1 MLKHYFGRYEP
12 IAQEIWRSVSTIS
25 PKKCTSALFTAGV
38 FSACNVQSSADL
50 GVSQSTTSLLPDNE
64 IIVTG
69 VYQSQ
74 PQALSTQP
82 IETLTNDDI
91 KAIAPADTSTLLRNL
106 RGLLVNQQGG
116 MGGVSEVSI
125 RGSESN
131 FVSVFI
137 DGVAVN
143 DPVNSRGGSFNF
155 NAISPTSIDKI
166 EVLRGPNSTV
176 YSSGALGGAIHL
188 ITLTANDTPE
198 GSLTIDAGEQDY
210 LNASIKLSGQSDSLG
225 YGLRI
230 GSLDSGSDM
239 PDSRFQS
246 DEIAGLISYQFSP
259 DIYAQFNFR
268 YVEDERESLPEQ
280 SGGPLYAINQTQELG
295 DSEEWNGRFLLKADH
310 NDWWQSQFEASYFD
324 RQGSTQSPGI
334 FPYNAVP
341 ATEDNTD
348 YQRRHW
354 RWTHT
359 LGEQPQAPLIKSS
372 KDNFWLNLGI
382 ERQQE
387 SGESEGFVDFGFALP
402 TNFELKRHHVG
413 GFANANY
420 QSRNGW
426 LWQVSARH
434 DNPDTTST
442 QNAYQAGI
450 SSPVFDQQLQ
460 LSINWGQAYKL
471 PSFFALA
478 HPLVG
483 NDQLAP
489 ELAEGWTLNVDWK
502 LAEPLKTQLSVFVN
516 DYQDLVDFDATLFK
530 NVNRSSVESSGADI
544 SFQWQAQPSTRITAN
559 ATYTDI
565 DVKDNASKLTGRPQ
579 WTASARLEHRFN
591 EAINAHFNYRWKDQQ
606 FATSLHTGIP
616 VTEQLDSY
624 GVLDMNIQWRL
635 SEQLTTSFRLE
646 NVTDNDYQ
654 EAVGFI
660 GQRRRARVGF
670 ALDF

>member
-1 MLKHYFGRYEP
+1 MLTHYFGRFDP
-12 IAQEIWRSVSTIS
+12 IVREIWRSVSKIS
-25 PKKCTSALFTAGV
+25 PMNCTGTLLTVGLFSVCG
-38 FSACNVQSSADL
+38 VQSADDL
-50 GVSQSTTSLLPDNE
+50 GVPQPTTSLTPDSE

-69 VYQSQ
+69 VYRSQ

-82 IETLTNDDI
+82 IEILTRDEI
-91 KAIAPADTSTLLRNL
+91 KAIAPADTPTLLRNV

-116 MGGVSEVSI
+116 MGGESEVSI

-155 NAISPTSIDKI
+155 NALSPTSIDKI

-210 LNASIKLSGQSDSLG
+210 LNASFKLSGQSDDLG
-225 YGLRI
+225 YGVRI

-259 DIYAQFNFR
+259 DVYAQFNFR

-280 SGGPLYAINQTQELG
+280 SGGPLYAVNQTLELG
-295 DSEEWNGRFLLKADH
+295 DSEEWNGRFLLEAHHK
-310 NDWWQSQFEASYFD
+310 DWWQSQFEVSYFD

-348 YQRRHW
+348 YQRSHW

-372 KDNFWLNLGI
+372 KDSFWFNLGV
-382 ERQQE
+382 ERQHE

-402 TNFELKRHHVG
+402 TNFELERHHLG

-426 LWQVSARH
+426 LWQLSARH
-434 DNPDTTST
+434 DNPNTSRT
-442 QNAYQAGI
+442 QNTYQAGI
-450 SSPVFDQQLQ
+450 SSPIFDEQVQ
-460 LSINWGQAYKL
+460 LSLNWGQAYKL

-489 ELAEGWTLNVDWK
+489 ELAEGWTFNIDWK
-502 LAEPLKTQLSVFVN
+502 LTGPLRTQLSVFMN

-530 NVNRSSVESSGADI
+530 NVNRSSVENSGADI
-544 SFQWQAQPSTRITAN
+544 SIQWQAQASTLITAN

-565 DVKDNASKLTGRPQ
+565 DVKDNASKLTSRPQ
-579 WTASARLEHRFN
+579 WSASVRLEHRFN
-591 EAINAHFNYRWKDQQ
+591 DAINAHLNYRWKDQQ
-606 FATSLHTGIP
+606 FATSLHTGLS
-616 VTEQLDSY
+616 VTEQLDAY
-624 GVLDMNIQWRL
+624 GVLDMNLQWRL
-635 SEQLTTSFRLE
+635 SEQFTTSIRLE
-646 NVTDNDYQ
+646 NVTNNDYK

-660 GQRRRARVGF
+660 GQGRRARVGLTLNF
-670 ALDF
+670 